1 MNQIQN
7 VLSNEYLS
15 TIIYLYLNTE
25 DILNLSMINK
35 KTKNLLGNTWK
46 EICTN
51 KFTSN
56 YIEYSIFDFLIY
68 QKIPNRTS
76 FICDS
81 FFIDKINWEQF
92 DKFGKQIIINIKRL
106 KNNEIINFND
116 DCILF
121 CNYFFSTLKGKFRYL
136 FLFYMFNI
144 RTMVFT

>member
-15 TIIYLYLNTE
+15 GIIYLYLNIE

-35 KTKNLLGNTWK
+35 KTKNLLGKTWK

-51 KFTSN
+51 EFTSN
-56 YIEYSIFDFLIY
+56 YIEYSIFDFLINI
-68 QKIPNRTS
+68 KIPKRTS

-92 DKFGKQIIINIKRL
+92 YKCGKQIIINIKRL
-106 KNNEIINFND
+106 VNNELIKFND

-121 CNYFFSTLKGKFRYL
+121 CNYFFSTLKGKFRNL
-136 FLFYMFNI
+136 FFIIYIKN
-144 RTMVFT
+144 